1 MPPLQTIQEVRT
13 MNETQKDFIK
23 FWTKLVLIVTASISL
38 LVGMFMGIE
47 ICMILCGLI
56 CLGMIAYI
64 FIIWVAERIYL
75 WRIMGVLTQS
85 EWKIAKWYKY
95 SLLNGGPNYIIK
107 LLAEE
112 ETPCPVTISIFEKI
126 ANNVKIPKLLL
137 DNSRKP

>member
-1 MPPLQTIQEVRT
+1 

-23 FWTKLVLIVTASISL
+23 FWTKLVLIATASISL
-38 LVGMFMGIE
+38 LVGMFMGSE
-47 ICMILCGLI
+47 ICMIFCGLF
-56 CLGMIAYI
+56 CLGMIAYV
-64 FIIWVAERIYL
+64 FIIWIAERIYL

-85 EWKIAKWYKY
+85 EWKIVKWYKY

-137 DNSRKP
+137 DNSSKS

>member
-1 MPPLQTIQEVRT
+1 MPPPQSIQEVRI

-23 FWTKLVLIVTASISL
+23 FWTKVVLIATVSISL
-38 LVGMFMGIE
+38 LVGMFMGSE

-56 CLGMIAYI
+56 CLGMIAYV
-64 FIIWVAERIYL
+64 FIIWIAERIYL

-112 ETPCPVTISIFEKI
+112 ETPCPVTILIFEKI

>member
-1 MPPLQTIQEVRT
+1 

-38 LVGMFMGIE
+38 LVGMFMGSE
-47 ICMILCGLI
+47 ICMIFCGLI
-56 CLGMIAYI
+56 CFGTIAYV
-64 FIIWVAERIYL
+64 FIIWIAERIYL

-85 EWKIAKWYKY
+85 EWRIVKWYKY

-137 DNSRKP
+137 DNSSKS

>member
-1 MPPLQTIQEVRT
+1 

-23 FWTKLVLIVTASISL
+23 FWTKLVLIATASIFL
-38 LVGMFMGIE
+38 LVGMFMGSK
-47 ICMILCGLI
+47 ICMIFCGLI
-56 CLGMIAYI
+56 CLGMMAYI
-64 FIIWVAERIYL
+64 FIIWIAERIYL

-95 SLLNGGPNYIIK
+95 SLLNGGPNYILQ

-137 DNSRKP
+137 DNSSKS

>member
-1 MPPLQTIQEVRT
+1 

-23 FWTKLVLIVTASISL
+23 FWTKLMLIVTASISL
-38 LVGMFMGIE
+38 LVGMFTGSE
-47 ICMILCGLI
+47 ICMIFCGLI
-56 CLGMIAYI
+56 CLGMIAYVFVMWI
-64 FIIWVAERIYL
+64 AERIYL

-85 EWKIAKWYKY
+85 EWKTAKWYKY
-95 SLLNGGPNYIIK
+95 SLLNGGPNYILK

-137 DNSRKP
+137 DNSSKP

>member
-1 MPPLQTIQEVRT
+1 

-23 FWTKLVLIVTASISL
+23 FWTKLMLIATVSISL
-38 LVGMFMGIE
+38 LVGMFMGSE
-47 ICMILCGLI
+47 ICMIFCGLI
-56 CLGMIAYI
+56 CLGMMAYV
-64 FIIWVAERIYL
+64 FIIWIAERIYL

-95 SLLNGGPNYIIK
+95 SLLNGGPNYILK

-137 DNSRKP
+137 DNSSKS

>member
-1 MPPLQTIQEVRT
+1 

-38 LVGMFMGIE
+38 LVGMFMGSE
-47 ICMILCGLI
+47 ICMILCVLI
-56 CLGMIAYI
+56 CLGMMAYV
-64 FIIWVAERIYL
+64 FIIWIAERIYL

-95 SLLNGGPNYIIK
+95 SLLNGGPNYILK

-137 DNSRKP
+137 DNSSKP

>member
-1 MPPLQTIQEVRT
+1 

-23 FWTKLVLIVTASISL
+23 FWAKLLLIATVSISL
-38 LVGMFMGIE
+38 LVGMFMGSK

-56 CLGMIAYI
+56 CLGMIAYV
-64 FIIWVAERIYL
+64 FIIWIAERIYL

-137 DNSRKP
+137 DNSHKP

>member
-1 MPPLQTIQEVRT
+1 

-38 LVGMFMGIE
+38 LAGMFMGSE
-47 ICMILCGLI
+47 ICMIFCVLI
-56 CLGMIAYI
+56 CLGMIAYV
-64 FIIWVAERIYL
+64 FIIWIAERVYL

-95 SLLNGGPNYIIK
+95 SLLNGGPNYILK
-107 LLAEE
+107 LLAKE

-137 DNSRKP
+137 DNSSKS

>member
-1 MPPLQTIQEVRT
+1 

-23 FWTKLVLIVTASISL
+23 FWTKLVLIATVSISL
-38 LVGMFMGIE
+38 LVGMFMGSE

-56 CLGMIAYI
+56 CLGMIAYV
-64 FIIWVAERIYL
+64 FIIWIAERIYL

-95 SLLNGGPNYIIK
+95 SLLNGGLNYILK
-107 LLAEE
+107 QLAEE

-137 DNSRKP
+137 DNSSKP

>member
-1 MPPLQTIQEVRT
+1 

-23 FWTKLVLIVTASISL
+23 FWTKVVLIATVSISL
-38 LVGMFMGIE
+38 LVGMFMGSE

-56 CLGMIAYI
+56 CLGMIAYV
-64 FIIWVAERIYL
+64 FIIWIAERIYL

-112 ETPCPVTISIFEKI
+112 ETPCPVTILIFEKI

>member
-1 MPPLQTIQEVRT
+1 

-23 FWTKLVLIVTASISL
+23 FWTKLVLIATASISL
-38 LVGMFMGIE
+38 LVGMFMGSE
-47 ICMILCGLI
+47 ICMIFCGLI
-56 CLGMIAYI
+56 CLGMITYV
-64 FIIWVAERIYL
+64 FIIWVAERVYL

-107 LLAEE
+107 LLVEE

-137 DNSRKP
+137 DNSSKS

>member
-1 MPPLQTIQEVRT
+1 

-23 FWTKLVLIVTASISL
+23 SWTKLVLIATVSISL
-38 LVGMFMGIE
+38 LVGMFMGSK
-47 ICMILCGLI
+47 ICMIFCGLI
-56 CLGMIAYI
+56 CLGMIAYV
-64 FIIWVAERIYL
+64 FIIWIAERVYL

-112 ETPCPVTISIFEKI
+112 ETPCIVHIAIFEKI
-126 ANNVKIPKLLL
+126 ANQVKIPKILL
-137 DNSRKP
+137 DNSKNP

>member
-1 MPPLQTIQEVRT
+1 

-23 FWTKLVLIVTASISL
+23 FWAKLVLIVTASIAL
-38 LVGMFMGIE
+38 LVGMFMGNK
-47 ICMILCGLI
+47 ICMIFCGLI
-56 CLGMIAYI
+56 CLGMIAYV
-64 FIIWVAERIYL
+64 FIIWIAERIYL

-95 SLLNGGPNYIIK
+95 SLLNGGPNYILK

-137 DNSRKP
+137 DNSSKS

>member
-1 MPPLQTIQEVRT
+1 

-38 LVGMFMGIE
+38 LVGMFMGSE
-47 ICMILCGLI
+47 ICMIFCGLI
-56 CLGMIAYI
+56 CFGTIAYV
-64 FIIWVAERIYL
+64 FIIWIAERIYL

-95 SLLNGGPNYIIK
+95 SLLNGGPNYILK

-137 DNSRKP
+137 DNSSKP

>member
-1 MPPLQTIQEVRT
+1 MS
-13 MNETQKDFIK
+13 ETQKDFIK
-23 FWTKLVLIVTASISL
+23 FWTKLVLIVTASIAL
-38 LVGMFMGIE
+38 LVGMFMGSK
-47 ICMILCGLI
+47 ICMIFCGLI
-56 CLGMIAYI
+56 CLGMIAYV
-64 FIIWVAERIYL
+64 FIIWIAERIYL

-95 SLLNGGPNYIIK
+95 SLLNGGPNYILK

-137 DNSRKP
+137 DNSSKP

>member
-1 MPPLQTIQEVRT
+1 

-23 FWTKLVLIVTASISL
+23 FWTKLVLIATASISL
-38 LVGMFMGIE
+38 LVGMFMGSE
-47 ICMILCGLI
+47 ICMIFCGLF
-56 CLGMIAYI
+56 CLGMIAYV
-64 FIIWVAERIYL
+64 FIIWIAERIYL

-85 EWKIAKWYKY
+85 EWKIVKWYKY

-107 LLAEE
+107 LLVEE

-137 DNSRKP
+137 DNSSKS

>member
-1 MPPLQTIQEVRT
+1 

-38 LVGMFMGIE
+38 LVGMFMGSE

-56 CLGMIAYI
+56 CLGMIAYV
-64 FIIWVAERIYL
+64 FIIWIAERIYL

-95 SLLNGGPNYIIK
+95 SLLNGGPNYILK

-112 ETPCPVTISIFEKI
+112 ETPCPVTISIF
-126 ANNVKIPKLLL
+126 
-137 DNSRKP
+137 

>member
-1 MPPLQTIQEVRT
+1 

-23 FWTKLVLIVTASISL
+23 FWTKLVLIVTVSISL
-38 LVGMFMGIE
+38 LVGMFMGSE
-47 ICMILCGLI
+47 ICMIFCGLI
-56 CLGMIAYI
+56 CLGLIAYV
-64 FIIWVAERIYL
+64 FIIWIAERIYL

-95 SLLNGGPNYIIK
+95 SLLIGGPNYILK

-137 DNSRKP
+137 DNSSKP

>member
-1 MPPLQTIQEVRT
+1 

-23 FWTKLVLIVTASISL
+23 FWTKLVLIATASISL
-38 LVGMFMGIE
+38 LVGMFMGSE
-47 ICMILCGLI
+47 ICMIFCGLF
-56 CLGMIAYI
+56 CLGMIAYV
-64 FIIWVAERIYL
+64 FIIWIAERIYL

-85 EWKIAKWYKY
+85 EWKIVKWYKY

-137 DNSRKP
+137 DDSSKS

>member
-1 MPPLQTIQEVRT
+1 

-23 FWTKLVLIVTASISL
+23 FWTKLMLIVTASISL
-38 LVGMFMGIE
+38 LVGMFTGSE
-47 ICMILCGLI
+47 ICMIFCGLI
-56 CLGMIAYI
+56 CLGMIAYVFVMWI
-64 FIIWVAERIYL
+64 AERIYL

-95 SLLNGGPNYIIK
+95 SLLNDGPNYIIK

-137 DNSRKP
+137 DNSSKP

>member
-1 MPPLQTIQEVRT
+1 

-23 FWTKLVLIVTASISL
+23 FWAKLVLIATVSISL
-38 LVGMFMGIE
+38 LVGMFMGSE
-47 ICMILCGLI
+47 ICMIFCGLF
-56 CLGMIAYI
+56 CLGMIAYV
-64 FIIWVAERIYL
+64 FIIWIAERIYL
-75 WRIMGVLTQS
+75 WRIMGVLTPS
-85 EWKIAKWYKY
+85 EWKIVKWYKY

>member
-1 MPPLQTIQEVRT
+1 

-23 FWTKLVLIVTASISL
+23 FWTKLVLIVTVSISL
-38 LVGMFMGIE
+38 LVGMFMGSE
-47 ICMILCGLI
+47 ICMIFCGLI
-56 CLGMIAYI
+56 CLGMIAYV
-64 FIIWVAERIYL
+64 FIIWIAERIYL

-95 SLLNGGPNYIIK
+95 SLLNGGPDYILK

-137 DNSRKP
+137 DNSSKP

>member
-1 MPPLQTIQEVRT
+1 

-38 LVGMFMGIE
+38 LVGMFMGSE
-47 ICMILCGLI
+47 ICMIFCGLI
-56 CLGMIAYI
+56 CLGTIAYV
-64 FIIWVAERIYL
+64 FIIWIAERIYL

-137 DNSRKP
+137 DNSSKS

>member
-1 MPPLQTIQEVRT
+1 

-23 FWTKLVLIVTASISL
+23 FWAKLVLIATASISL
-38 LVGMFMGIE
+38 LVGMFMGSK
-47 ICMILCGLI
+47 ICMIFCGLI
-56 CLGMIAYI
+56 CLGMIAYV
-64 FIIWVAERIYL
+64 FIIWIAERIYL

-112 ETPCPVTISIFEKI
+112 ETPAQLQFRFLKKSQTM
-126 ANNVKIPKLLL
+126 
-137 DNSRKP
+137 

>member
-1 MPPLQTIQEVRT
+1 MPPPQSIQEVRT

-23 FWTKLVLIVTASISL
+23 FWTKLVLIATASISL
-38 LVGMFMGIE
+38 LVGMFMGSK
-47 ICMILCGLI
+47 ICMIFCGLI
-56 CLGMIAYI
+56 CLGMIAYV
-64 FIIWVAERIYL
+64 FIIWIAERIYL

-137 DNSRKP
+137 DNSSKS